1 MLNTTNPKIRLKKFK
16 DWENSHEMVHYDKY
30 FVGIVLPIDKIVGV
44 KCTTIL
50 KKQVICC
57 NKQSTQNLMPTDF
70 LKLQVINYSVSSCT
84 CKHEILDLWSI
95 TSDCFSKHSSAPLRT
110 FVSSIQKKNLTSS
123 PTHKRR
129 KKTHLSVQ
137 FLCPKSTSAH

>member
-110 FVSSIQKKNLTSS
+110 FVSSIQQKTLHLVPHTKGGKN
-123 PTHKRR
+123 
-129 KKTHLSVQ
+129 THLSVQ
-137 FLCPKSTSAH
+137 FLCPKSTSTH